1 MAFPAERMLDA
12 TGWRLLQELQE
23 DARLSFAELG
33 RRVGLS
39 TPAVAERVRNLEAAG
54 LVRGYRAEIDL
65 AKLGL
70 PILAFVRMSVVGDVL
85 GRITAVAQELP
96 EVLECHRGTGDDSFV
111 MKVAVASVEHLGRC
125 ARALYA
131 DPVVWKGISE
141 SGRLVARGLAWENMA
156 AQMYLRLL
164 NFRKSALS

>member
-1 MAFPAERMLDA
+1 MEVAAMGVPVLHPKMDNS
-12 TGWRLLQELQE
+12 
-23 DARLSFAELG
+23 LSD
-33 RRVGLS
+33 
-39 TPAVAERVRNLEAAG
+39 
-54 LVRGYRAEIDL
+54 Y
-65 AKLGL
+65 LGL
-70 PILAFVRMSVVGDVL
+70 G
-85 GRITAVAQELP
+85 AVEI
-96 EVLECHRGTGDDSFV
+96 
-111 MKVAVASVEHLGRC
+111 ASVEHLGRC